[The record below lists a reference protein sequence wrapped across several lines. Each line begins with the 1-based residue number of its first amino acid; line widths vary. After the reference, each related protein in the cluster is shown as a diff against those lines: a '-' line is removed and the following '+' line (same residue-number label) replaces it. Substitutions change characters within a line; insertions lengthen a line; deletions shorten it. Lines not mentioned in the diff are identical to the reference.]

1 MILVDT
7 SVWIEILAG
16 RQTVDPDDMLRL
28 VTCPPVLQEV
38 RQGLRRTGQADAFFD
53 NFLALPCLP
62 ESLPVSLFVAAAEI
76 YREGRRRGITI
87 RSSFDC
93 LIAAIAI
100 EHKVPV
106 WHRDRDFA
114 AISQYTPLRVVQ
126 SPAQVMAMA

>member
-7 SVWIEILAG
+7 SIWIEILAG
-16 RQTVDPDDMLRL
+16 RQQVDPDDLLRL

-38 RQGLRRTGQADAFFD
+38 RQGLRRTGLAEAFFES
-53 NFLALPCLP
+53 FQAVPCLSAP
-62 ESLPVSLFVAAAEI
+62 LPASLFLAAAEI
-76 YREGRRRGITI
+76 YREGRRRGVTI

-106 WHRDRDFA
+106 WHRDRDYA
-114 AISQYTPLRVVQ
+114 SIAQYTPLLVVDGRRTATA
-126 SPAQVMAMA
+126 S

>member
-7 SVWIEILAG
+7 SVWIEMLAG
-16 RQTVDPDDMLRL
+16 RQQVDPDDLLRL

-53 NFLALPCLP
+53 NFQAVPCLSTP
-62 ESLPVSLFVAAAEI
+62 TPSALFLAAAEI
-76 YREGRRRGITI
+76 YREGRRRGITV
-87 RSSFDC
+87 RSSYDC

-106 WHRDRDFA
+106 WHRDRDFD
-114 AISQYTPLRVVQ
+114 AIAQYTPLRVVNIRRA
-126 SPAQVMAMA
+126 SATG